1 MKQYLSKT
9 LKQDITNIRALP
21 ANILSLSRLAAPL
34 VIPHLAVK
42 GNLILVLI
50 VSAVFLLTDLLDGK
64 IARLLNGQ
72 TEFGAKL
79 DQFTDK
85 VCSLGLILGLTFHF
99 PIMIIPFVLEFCMI
113 FTNYRIV
120 KTLKYSESTWNG
132 KLKMWPLSIMII
144 TGYGVLTTSP
154 STLNMT
160 LQIITYACLVVSII
174 FEIINIKEYNDN
186 YKKLILNKHKPQ
198 KQTTWIYINI

>member
-9 LKQDITNIRALP
+9 LVEDITNIRALP

-34 VIPHLAVK
+34 VIPPLAVP

-50 VSAVFLLTDLLDGK
+50 VSAAFLLTDLLDGK
-64 IARLLNGQ
+64 LARLLNGK
-72 TEFGAKL
+72 TELGAKL

-85 VCSLGLILGLTFHF
+85 VCSLGLLLGLTFHM
-99 PIMIIPFVLEFCMI
+99 PIMLIPFVLEFCII

-120 KTLKYSESTWNG
+120 KTIKYSESTWNG

-144 TGYGVLTTSP
+144 TGYGILTTSH
-154 STLNMT
+154 SILNII
-160 LQIITYACLVVSII
+160 LQIVTYACLIVSII

-186 YKKLILNKHKPQ
+186 YKKIAKTNKEQLSK
-198 KQTTWIYINI
+198 